1 MLKINKTRQTIA
13 EFFVIEGELKKL
25 VKTTTINT
33 DNNAVSTIYETLH
46 NAELY
51 AKHRVAMR
59 ADEEALRELR
69 YKIEDDILAELT
81 TRAPDEVN
89 V

>member
-1 MLKINKTRQTIA
+1 MLKINKTRQTLA
-13 EFFVIEGELKKL
+13 EFFAIEEGVEKL

-46 NAELY
+46 DAELY
-51 AKHRVAMR
+51 AKHRATMR
-59 ADEEALRELR
+59 VDEDALRELR

-81 TRAPDEVN
+81 AEASNEVN

>member
-1 MLKINKTRQTIA
+1 MLKINKTRQTTA
-13 EFFVIEGELKKL
+13 EFFAIEDGVERL

-33 DNNAVSTIYETLH
+33 DNNAVSTIYESLH

-51 AKHRVAMR
+51 AKHRTAMR
-59 ADEEALRELR
+59 VDEEALQELIC
-69 YKIEDDILAELT
+69 KIEDDILAELT
-81 TRAPDEVN
+81 AEANDEVN

>member
-1 MLKINKTRQTIA
+1 MLRINKTRQTMA
-13 EFFVIEGELKKL
+13 EFWVTEDKEEKL

-33 DNNAVSTIYETLH
+33 DNNAVSTIYESLH

-51 AKHRVAMR
+51 AKHRVTMR
-59 ADEEALRELR
+59 VDENALRELR

-81 TRAPDEVN
+81 AEA
-89 V
+89 

>member
-1 MLKINKTRQTIA
+1 MLKINKTRQTTA
-13 EFFVIEGELKKL
+13 EFLVTEDKEEKL

-51 AKHRVAMR
+51 AKHRTAMR
-59 ADEEALRELR
+59 VDEDALRELR
-69 YKIEDDILAELT
+69 YKIEDDILAELET
-81 TRAPDEVN
+81 DQGGIA
-89 V
+89 

>member
-1 MLKINKTRQTIA
+1 MLKINKTRQTTA
-13 EFFVIEGELKKL
+13 EFFAIEDGVERL

-33 DNNAVSTIYETLH
+33 DNNAVSTIYESLH

-51 AKHRVAMR
+51 AKHRTAMR
-59 ADEEALRELR
+59 VDEEALQELI

-81 TRAPDEVN
+81 AEANDEVN

>member
-1 MLKINKTRQTIA
+1 MLKINKTRQTTA
-13 EFFVIEGELKKL
+13 QFFAIEDESERL

-46 NAELY
+46 DAELY
-51 AKHRVAMR
+51 AKHRSVMR
-59 ADEEALRELR
+59 VDEEAFRELR
-69 YKIEDDILAELT
+69 YKIEDDILADLAAE
-81 TRAPDEVN
+81 ASDKVN

>member
-1 MLKINKTRQTIA
+1 MLKINKTRQTVA
-13 EFFVIEGELKKL
+13 EFFAIEGELEKL

-33 DNNAVSTIYETLH
+33 DNNAVSTIYESLH

-51 AKHRVAMR
+51 AKHRTAMR
-59 ADEEALRELR
+59 ADEDALRELR

-81 TRAPDEVN
+81 TEA
-89 V
+89 

>member
-1 MLKINKTRQTIA
+1 MLKINKTRQTTA
-13 EFFVIEGELKKL
+13 EFFAIEDGVEKL

-33 DNNAVSTIYETLH
+33 DNIAVSTIYEALH

-51 AKHRVAMR
+51 AKHRTAMR
-59 ADEEALRELR
+59 ADENALRELR
-69 YKIEDDILAELT
+69 YKIEDDILADLT
-81 TRAPDEVN
+81 AEASNEVN

>member
-1 MLKINKTRQTIA
+1 MLKINKTRQTLA
-13 EFFVIEGELKKL
+13 EFFAIEEGVEKL

-33 DNNAVSTIYETLH
+33 DSNAVSTIYETLH
-46 NAELY
+46 NPELY
-51 AKHRVAMR
+51 AKHRTAMR
-59 ADEEALRELR
+59 ADENALRELR

-81 TRAPDEVN
+81 AEASNEVN